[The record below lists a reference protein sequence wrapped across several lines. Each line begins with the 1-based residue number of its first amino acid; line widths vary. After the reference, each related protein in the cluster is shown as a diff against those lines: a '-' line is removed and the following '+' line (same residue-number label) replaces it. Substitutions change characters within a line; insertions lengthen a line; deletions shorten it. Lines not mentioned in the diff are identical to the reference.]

1 MPIDKI
7 IPRFLVS
14 DEDERL
20 LKEGAMTDALNVT
33 ISEDGDGSEGVLKN
47 VRGTE
52 AATAISGS
60 ELTDGDAVTVIG
72 QVSDSQRGYIYFF
85 VADNDGDSQHA
96 IYQYDVSQNTYKK
109 VIKSSWLDFQ
119 LSGFV
124 KADVVNGAFQQD
136 GVVQTIIYFTDN
148 HNPPRKIN
156 VDRAIAGDYDD
167 LSDAKLDY
175 ALSCIKGAP
184 IDVPTTFFET
194 DTSLEANNFT
204 NKTFQFALQYIYT
217 DGEESAI
224 SGYSRLTYP
233 EVSSIQGIESEGI
246 GRQYYEDNICNI
258 STNWSSDTSSAYNI
272 PDVEKIRIIARDGND
287 GAFFIVDEF
296 NPNEDLTRVVLESST
311 TVFDKNTGV
320 YKFYNDGLYGAVD
333 TNTVNKLYDNVPLV
347 AQGQAAAGN
356 RLFFSDY
363 KEGFENHDV
372 SATIS
377 VNYSAVRDGGDNSTS
392 NSAISENTS
401 NHKRG
406 QIIIDCDDILSGIT
420 NFPAGTSTRISF
432 EFDPEGSFNKRSDSD
447 ADVVDDWAIVVDFV
461 DSDGYSFQ
469 VGFGNENSSGSLD
482 SVSGGVILKKVN
494 GAFTFQ
500 TTVVNQSEATPAE
513 FAALLVEKFENIYW
527 TKTYTVAHGELP
539 GRVITADA
547 ASDFDV
553 NDSFLF
559 DSGSYTITTTWSLNT
574 AVVQNTNEVLVTP
587 SIQFASINGIDSST
601 GLDTYAVGAQSFNS
615 GLQYYINNET
625 NTNVGSPFSGASWH
639 EPYSAAD
646 DYYLSNAQI
655 FSSAF
660 FAQTTFKAGCTHDLG
675 VVYYDKYNRSGN
687 VNKVGTFYVEPLGSA
702 ARSNN
707 EGASYVTIDF
717 TSNAPDWAER
727 YQIVYPG
734 MNSYSSVV
742 QYTTGGAFYNS
753 SDDNDKRVY
762 VSLKTLNKYR
772 SQKGA
777 LRAYS
782 FTEGDKLRVIRRDSA
797 TGTSSELTEYVRAND
812 GTIIEFNVVGVLT
825 SADYGVDSSGY
836 NFDYSS
842 HSESSTEDPY
852 TAEFLILES
861 PAVMAGLET
870 EVGGSPEVLKYQG
883 FDWFSLTG
891 GTYPTESSATA
902 QKNYWGQKCVVEILT
917 PKKAVSERVYYEV
930 GESRRIGTFK
940 SASVSS
946 NHGPAIDINS
956 GDMHF
961 TPISCVT
968 PWRDTHPNHHSDGS
982 YSNWNELFPN
992 LWRNETI
999 YLESDSVSDF
1009 FPSKSWDK
1017 GRAHVVYDSAAE
1029 IRLRN
1034 GVTYSDAYAE
1044 DVVNLSLSSFNTSL
1058 ANFDSLDGRY
1068 GAVEY
1073 IGNYNDDLVALQE
1086 NKLCLIPV
1094 NKNILEYASGS
1105 ADVAVSTNVLGQ
1117 RRYSSG
1123 DYGSGGHPEAVLIQ
1137 DSNVYF
1143 VDESRQAVCAL
1154 TGGQLVPIS
1163 EKNMSSFFEN
1173 FFTNGHTKYVS
1184 GYDPRDNTYYLTGL
1198 NGTDNEYKT
1207 VGYDAARGA
1216 WQSRY
1221 SFQPDLYSNQ
1231 NNMLYSAKY
1240 VDADTDL
1247 IFHKHDN
1254 TTAYNTFY
1262 GGTASPS
1269 TVQVVSKL
1277 SPSRVKVFNA
1287 ISYEGDSDKWEMS
1300 SGATTNLG
1308 QTSGYI
1314 HDASGSEAPPFT
1326 LGYAEKFQER
1336 EGAYYASMPRDL
1348 AFSSAQYVFL
1358 GTVSAQDGVNL
1369 TMDPISRLNRL
1380 PFRLEQ
1386 DSEAS
1391 YAVSLAKSSDGITFT
1406 ALGNYVVDSFDMSS
1420 KKIVLTSDPGSLVGQ
1435 HLYAIVSQDKPMRGN
1450 FATITLA
1457 NSSTTKHELYCIN
1470 THVTDS
1476 KSHHPLG
1483 Q

>member
-1 MPIDKI
+1 MAIDKM

-20 LKEGAMTDALNVT
+20 LKEGAMTDALNVS
-33 ISEDGDGSEGVLKN
+33 ISEDGAGSEGVVKN
-47 VRGTE
+47 MKGTI
-52 AATAISGS
+52 AGTAITGS
-60 ELTDGDAVTVIG
+60 ELTASDEVTVVG
-72 QVSDSQRGYIYFF
+72 QVSDSQRGFIYFF
-85 VADNDGDSQHA
+85 VADNSGSSQNA
-96 IYQYDVSQNTYKK
+96 IYQYNT
-109 VIKSSWLDFQ
+109 KSTTNEGLNTNSYRVVFKGSWLDFQ

-258 STNWSSDTSSAYNI
+258 STNWSSNLESAYNI
-272 PDVEKIRIIARDGND
+272 PDVEKVRIIARDGND

-296 NPNEDLTRVVLESST
+296 NPNEDLTRVVLETDT

-372 SATIS
+372 SADIS
-377 VNYSAVRDGGDNSTS
+377 VNYTDVRDGGDNSTGS
-392 NSAISENTS
+392 TAISENTS

-406 QIIIDCDDILSGIT
+406 KITIDCDDILSGIT

-432 EFDPEGSFNKRSDSD
+432 EFDPEGSFNQRSDSD

-461 DSDGYSFQ
+461 DSAGHNFQ
-469 VGFGNENSSGSLD
+469 VGFGNENSGGSLD

-513 FAALLVEKFENIYW
+513 FAELLVEKFENIYW
-527 TKTYTVAHGELP
+527 TKTYTVSHSELP
-539 GRVITADA
+539 GRVITADT
-547 ASDFDV
+547 ASAFVV
-553 NDSFLF
+553 NDLFLF
-559 DSGSYTITTTWSLNT
+559 DSGDYTINTTWSLNT
-574 AVVQNTNEVLVTP
+574 AVVQNTHEVLVTP

-601 GLDTYAVGAQSFNS
+601 GNAAYAVGAQSFNS
-615 GLQYYINNET
+615 GLQYYINNATDGTTGE
-625 NTNVGSPFSGASWH
+625 PFSGASWH

-646 DYYLSNAQI
+646 DYYLNNAQI

-687 VNKVGTFYVEPLGSA
+687 VNKVGTFYVEPFGA
-702 ARSNN
+702 TARSGN

-717 TSNAPDWAER
+717 TSDAPDWAER

-753 SDDNDKRVY
+753 GDDNDKRVY

-842 HSESSTEDPY
+842 HNESHTEDPY

-870 EVGGSPEVLKYQG
+870 EVDGSPEVLKYLG

-891 GTYPTESSATA
+891 GIHPTDAVATD

-940 SASVSS
+940 STSVSS

-968 PWRDTHPNHHSDGS
+968 PWRGVSSNEHSDGS
-982 YSNWNELFPN
+982 YSNWNELFPDK
-992 LWRNETI
+992 WRNETI

-1009 FPSKSWDK
+1009 FPSKSWSK

-1029 IRLRN
+1029 IRRLN
-1034 GVTYSDAYAE
+1034 GITYSDAYAE
-1044 DVVNLSLSSFNTSL
+1044 DVANLSLSSFNPSL
-1058 ANFDSLDGRY
+1058 GNFDSLESKFGSIN
-1068 GAVEY
+1068 Y
-1073 IGNYNDDLVALQE
+1073 IGNYNDNLVALQE
-1086 NKLCLIPV
+1086 NKLSLIPV
-1094 NKNILEYASGS
+1094 GKNIIQYAEGSGN
-1105 ADVAVSTNVLGQ
+1105 VAISTNVLGQ
-1117 RRYSSG
+1117 ARYSSG
-1123 DYGSGGHPEAVLIQ
+1123 DYGCGGHPEAVLIQ
-1137 DSNVYF
+1137 DNDVFF
-1143 VDESRQAVCAL
+1143 VDESRQAVMRL
-1154 TGGQLVPIS
+1154 GGEQLAPIS
-1163 EKNMSSFFEN
+1163 EKNMSSFFED
-1173 FFTNGHTKYVS
+1173 FFTNSHTRYVS
-1184 GYDPRDNTYYLTGL
+1184 GYDPRISTYFITGL
-1198 NGTDNEYKT
+1198 GGTAET
-1207 VGYDAARGA
+1207 VGYDVARGV
-1216 WQSRY
+1216 WQSKY
-1221 SFQPDLYSNQ
+1221 SFTPDVYANQ

-1240 VDADTDL
+1240 VTSATPYVFWRHDDDATP
-1247 IFHKHDN
+1247 N
-1254 TTAYNTFY
+1254 RNTFH
-1262 GGTASPS
+1262 GGSAQPS
-1269 TVQVVSKL
+1269 EVEMVSKT
-1277 SPSRVKVFNA
+1277 SPSRVKVYNA
-1287 ISYEGDSDKWEMS
+1287 VSYEGDSALWSMDP
-1300 SGATTNLG
+1300 GAETDLG
-1308 QTSGYI
+1308 QTSGTI
-1314 HDASGSEAPPFT
+1314 TSW
-1326 LGYAEKFQER
+1326 KFLENS
-1336 EGAYYASMPRDL
+1336 YYADMPRNTSAGSYGSNIEYIYVGNWTCPTGDNINFLVTDL
-1348 AFSSAQYVFL
+1348 
-1358 GTVSAQDGVNL
+1358 
-1369 TMDPISRLNRL
+1369 SRPDRL
-1380 PFRLEQ
+1380 PFIFSGNLTLKTFLDIEKSINITSVTPTTNGYSVVL
-1386 DSEAS
+1386 DS
-1391 YAVSLAKSSDGITFT
+1391 AVSGIAGNSFVKITDTLSKSTED
-1406 ALGNYVVDSFDMSS
+1406 V
-1420 KKIVLTSDPGSLVGQ
+1420 
-1435 HLYAIVSQDKPMRGN
+1435 MRGHY
-1450 FATITLA
+1450 AKIKLT
-1457 NSSTTKHELYCIN
+1457 NSSNAKHELYCIN
-1470 THVTDS
+1470 THITDS